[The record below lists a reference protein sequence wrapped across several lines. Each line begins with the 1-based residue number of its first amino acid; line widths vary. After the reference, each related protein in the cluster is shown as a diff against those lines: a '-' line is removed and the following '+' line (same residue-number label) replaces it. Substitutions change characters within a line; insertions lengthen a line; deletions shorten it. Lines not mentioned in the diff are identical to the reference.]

1 MLSHLFGKPQIPVVP
16 TITTIMPDIAS
27 KEIRNGRLPK
37 LNTDT
42 ISLAPSEHC
51 HFVDKA
57 SLVTEETVTSH
68 YEGRRSGWSL
78 RVMKGVTYRI
88 GASRGI
94 PVKKRVQ
101 EYTNGLLY
109 ITNQRI
115 IFVAR
120 EKGF

>member
-1 MLSHLFGKPQIPVVP
+1 
-16 TITTIMPDIAS
+16 
-27 KEIRNGRLPK
+27 
-37 LNTDT
+37 
-42 ISLAPSEHC
+42 
-51 HFVDKA
+51 
-57 SLVTEETVTSH
+57 
-68 YEGRRSGWSL
+68 
-78 RVMKGVTYRI
+78 MKGVTYRI

-120 EKGF
+120 EKGFEKKVKDLTATIPYSDAVGLQFGGKTYCLLLPQSDLVVRTLRILK